1 MTEKLKSL
9 MDRAV
14 DVDFAPV
21 DLGAITTAGDRAVR
35 RRRLAVGGAGLATA
49 AVVAGTALGLAA
61 AGGED
66 RAAVQPDPVVPEVTW
81 TVGSTLH
88 TPDAQHDLGHE
99 ARSLVRTSD
108 GMVFAD
114 AAGTVYSFRDGHVE
128 EIGAG
133 AVMEQGLPVL
143 VSDEES
149 SLVGW
154 VDRAGDRPTFVT
166 HDLATGEQTRDDTH
180 TDASMT
186 GEWPPNV
193 AWYVAIDDRT
203 AYWLDR
209 RGTVAT
215 DLQTGEARLLAPPEE
230 SGWVSDVENG
240 LIVRLVEN
248 KRGGDI
254 GGEVVDTN
262 GQVVVPVT
270 EGVDLGPLS
279 PDGHRV
285 IDHDALSALDVRTGE
300 RVRFDVGTSDAG
312 AYEWLDADTVA
323 VLREGAGGDTVDLLT
338 CEVPAGACTVV
349 AEGLDG
355 EQVVLPGGGLLFG

>member
-1 MTEKLKSL
+1 
-9 MDRAV
+9 
-14 DVDFAPV
+14 
-21 DLGAITTAGDRAVR
+21 
-35 RRRLAVGGAGLATA
+35 
-49 AVVAGTALGLAA
+49 TALGLAA
-61 AGGED
+61 ADGED

-81 TVGSTLH
+81 VVGSTLH
-88 TPDAQHDLGHE
+88 TPHAQHDLGHE
-99 ARSLVRTSD
+99 ARSLVRTSE

-114 AAGTVYSFRDGHVE
+114 EAGAVYSFRDGDVE
-128 EIGAG
+128 KIGAG
-133 AVMEQGLPVL
+133 AAVEQGLPVL

-154 VDRAGDRPTFVT
+154 VDRAGEKPTFVT
-166 HDLATGEQTRDDTH
+166 HDVATGEQTRDDAH

-193 AWYVAIDDRT
+193 AWYLAIEDGT

-215 DLQTGEARLLAPPEE
+215 DLETGEARILASPEE

-240 LIVRLVEN
+240 HIVRLVEDE
-248 KRGGDI
+248 RGGDV
-254 GGEVVDTN
+254 GGEVVDTS
-262 GQVVVPVT
+262 GQVVVPVA
-270 EGVDLGPLS
+270 EGVDLGTLS

-285 IDHDALSALDVRTGE
+285 IDYDLLSALDVRTGE

-338 CEVPAGACTVV
+338 CEVPAGTCAVV
-349 AEGLDG
+349 VEGLDG
-355 EQVVLPGGGLLFG
+355 ERVVIPSSGFLFG